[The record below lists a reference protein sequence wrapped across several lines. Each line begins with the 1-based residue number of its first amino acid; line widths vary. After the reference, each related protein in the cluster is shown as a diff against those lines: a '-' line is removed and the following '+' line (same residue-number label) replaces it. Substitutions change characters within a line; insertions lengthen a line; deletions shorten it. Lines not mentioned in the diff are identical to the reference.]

1 MVIKD
6 DLYISVPSYFRCPIS
21 LDVMKSPVSLCT
33 GVTYDRSSI
42 QRWLDGGNNTCP
54 ATMQVLH
61 TKELIPNHTLHRLIK
76 IWSDSVLTRQSGSP
90 PPPPPESLSTDQ
102 ARELVRQLEN
112 DLRDLKESSVFCS
125 SVVVRNLSRLVLFA
139 GETEENGRFLGAAGG
154 RILPLLVACIG
165 KVKDLGFLEKIVL
178 FCNVLMKNLSKDDV
192 EEHANAL
199 KSMVGTGNCDL
210 KAAIMV
216 GLKQGKL
223 ELRIAV
229 ARFLELMAAR
239 LCLELHS
246 SPISE
251 DDEIYSELL
260 RLITTSDLNPDAMDA
275 SLSFLTRL
283 VVLKRNRVKMIRAGG
298 VKVLAAALSQA
309 ELSAPLSEKV
319 LKLLEMSSGCKE
331 GRNEICASE
340 TCVRAIVKKVLKVSN
355 AATEHAV
362 TVLWSLCCLF
372 GDKRAAAALAESNGM
387 AKILL
392 LLQSNCSPAVRQM
405 CRDLLRVLRC
415 SSKNS
420 CVSWYDTKTTHI
432 MPF

>member
-1 MVIKD
+1 MVKD
-6 DLYISVPSYFRCPIS
+6 DLYITVPSYFRCPIS

-42 QRWLDGGNNTCP
+42 QRWLDCGNNTCP

-61 TKELIPNHTLHRLIK
+61 NKELIPNHTLQRLIK
-76 IWSDSVLTRQSGSP
+76 IWSDSILTRQPNSAP
-90 PPPPPESLSTDQ
+90 PPPPDSLTSDQ
-102 ARELVRQLEN
+102 ARELIRHLEN
-112 DLRDLKESSVFCS
+112 DIQDFQKHSLFHS
-125 SVVVRNLSRLVLFA
+125 SVVTTTLSRLISFA
-139 GETEENGRFLGAAGG
+139 AEAEENGRFLGAAGG
-154 RILPLLVACIG
+154 RILPLMVSYVG
-165 KVKDLGFLEKIVL
+165 KVKDLSFLEKIVL
-178 FCNVLMKNLSKDDV
+178 FCNVLMKNLGKDEA
-192 EEHANAL
+192 EEHGNAL
-199 KSMVGTGNCDL
+199 KSRIGTGDCDL
-210 KAAIMV
+210 KAAIMM

-229 ARFLELMAAR
+229 ARFLDLMATH
-239 LCLELHS
+239 LCLEIHS
-246 SPISE
+246 SSISE

-260 RLITTSDLNPDAMDA
+260 RLITTSDSNPDAMDA

-298 VKVLAAALSQA
+298 VKVLTAALSQE

-319 LKLLEMSSGCKE
+319 LKLLEMASGCKE
-331 GRNEICASE
+331 GRNEICGSE
-340 TCVRAIVKKVLKVSN
+340 ICVRAIVKKVLKVSN

-362 TVLWSLCCLF
+362 TVMWSLCCLF
-372 GDKRAAAALAESNGM
+372 GDKRAGAAVVESNGI

-392 LLQSNCSPAVRQM
+392 LLQSNCSPAGRQM
-405 CRDLLRVLRC
+405 CRDLLRVFRC

>member
-1 MVIKD
+1 MVKD
-6 DLYISVPSYFRCPIS
+6 DLYVTVPTYFRCPIS

-61 TKELIPNHTLHRLIK
+61 NKELIPNHTLQRLIK
-76 IWSDSVLTRQSGSP
+76 IWSDSVLTRQSDSP
-90 PPPPPESLSTDQ
+90 PPPPDSLTSDQ
-102 ARELVRQLEN
+102 ARDLIRQLEN
-112 DLRDLKESSVFCS
+112 DLQGLEKSSLFCT
-125 SVVVRNLSRLVLFA
+125 SVVVTNLSRLVLFA
-139 GETEENGRFLGAAGG
+139 GEAEENGRFLGEAGA

-165 KVKDLGFLEKIVL
+165 KVKDLSFLEKIVL
-178 FCNVLMKNLSKDDV
+178 FCNVLMKNLGKDDA

-199 KSMVGTGNCDL
+199 KSMFGTGNCDL
-210 KAAIMV
+210 KPAIMM

-298 VKVLAAALSQA
+298 VKVLTAALSQS

-331 GRNEICASE
+331 GRNEICTSE

-372 GDKRAAAALAESNGM
+372 GEKRAASALAESNGM

-405 CRDLLRVLRC
+405 CRDLLRVFRC